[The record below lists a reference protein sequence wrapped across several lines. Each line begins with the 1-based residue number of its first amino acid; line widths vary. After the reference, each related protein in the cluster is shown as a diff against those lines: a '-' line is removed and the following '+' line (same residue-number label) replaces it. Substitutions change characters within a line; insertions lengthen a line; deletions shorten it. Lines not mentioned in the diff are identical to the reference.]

1 MTKSEKF
8 AKAIK
13 EALATVEQHR
23 TLYWKLCHEYAAKSA
38 EEGSNEELINQLSA
52 FLFAAKATNLEAQA
66 VCACYIAYTDLFE
79 AQTRENS
86 PRLQPI
92 RDAIRAAGYSVDYDP
107 TTIVYKSGQNAVS
120 ASFSVGPLSGSS
132 TYTYGRGRL
141 LNGDYLRSELKR
153 LKAKATNLEAQAVCA
168 CYIAYTD
175 LFEAQTRENSPR
187 LQPIRDAIRAA
198 GYSVDYD
205 PTTIVYK
212 SGQNAVS
219 ASFSVGPLSGSSTY
233 TYGRGRLLNGD
244 YLRSELK
251 RLKEADSGKT
261 PAEIINDAKAAAA
274 AWQMLKKQRKDY
286 QNNIRKL
293 RQMLKGISFYN
304 WAQIWHV

>member
-8 AKAIK
+8 EKAIK
-13 EALATVEQHR
+13 KALAKVEQHR

-52 FLFAAKATNLEAQA
+52 FLFA
-66 VCACYIAYTDLFE
+66 
-79 AQTRENS
+79 
-86 PRLQPI
+86 
-92 RDAIRAAGYSVDYDP
+92 
-107 TTIVYKSGQNAVS
+107 
-120 ASFSVGPLSGSS
+120 
-132 TYTYGRGRL
+132 
-141 LNGDYLRSELKR
+141 
-153 LKAKATNLEAQAVCA
+153 AKATNLEAQAVCA

>member
-13 EALATVEQHR
+13 EALATVEQR
-23 TLYWKLCHEYAAKSA
+23 RALYWKLCHEYAAKSA

-52 FLFAAKATNLEAQA
+52 FLFATKATNLEAQA

-120 ASFSVGPLSGSS
+120 ASFSVGPWNGSS
-132 TYTYGRGRL
+132 SYTYGRSRL
-141 LNGDYLRSELKR
+141 LNGDH
-153 LKAKATNLEAQAVCA
+153 
-168 CYIAYTD
+168 
-175 LFEAQTRENSPR
+175 
-187 LQPIRDAIRAA
+187 
-198 GYSVDYD
+198 
-205 PTTIVYK
+205 
-212 SGQNAVS
+212 
-219 ASFSVGPLSGSSTY
+219 
-233 TYGRGRLLNGD
+233 
-244 YLRSELK
+244 LRSELK
-251 RLKEADSGKT
+251 RLKEAASGKT
-261 PAEIINDAKAAAA
+261 PAEIISDAEAAAA
-274 AWQMLKKQRKDY
+274 TWQMLEKQYEDY
-286 QNNIRKL
+286 RNNVHKL

-304 WAQIWHV
+304 WTQIWHI

>member
-8 AKAIK
+8 EKAIK
-13 EALATVEQHR
+13 EALATVEQR
-23 TLYWKLCHEYAAKSA
+23 RALYWKLCHEYAAKSA

-52 FLFAAKATNLEAQA
+52 FLFAAEAINLEAQA

-92 RDAIRAAGYSVDYDP
+92 CDAIRAAGYSVDYDP
-107 TTIVYKSGQNAVS
+107 TTIIYKSGRNAVS
-120 ASFSVGPLSGSS
+120 ASFSVGPWNGSGS
-132 TYTYGRGRL
+132 YTYGRSR
-141 LNGDYLRSELKR
+141 
-153 LKAKATNLEAQAVCA
+153 
-168 CYIAYTD
+168 
-175 LFEAQTRENSPR
+175 
-187 LQPIRDAIRAA
+187 
-198 GYSVDYD
+198 
-205 PTTIVYK
+205 
-212 SGQNAVS
+212 
-219 ASFSVGPLSGSSTY
+219 
-233 TYGRGRLLNGD
+233 D

-251 RLKEADSGKT
+251 RLKEAASGKT
-261 PAEIINDAKAAAA
+261 PAEIISDAEAAAT

-304 WAQIWHV
+304 WAQIWHE

>member
-8 AKAIK
+8 EKAIK
-13 EALATVEQHR
+13 EALAKVEQHR

-52 FLFAAKATNLEAQA
+52 FLFAAKATNLEAQV

-92 RDAIRAAGYSVDYDP
+92 RDAIRAAGYSVDYYP
-107 TTIVYKSGQNAVS
+107 TTIVYKSGQNTVS

-141 LNGDYLRSELKR
+141 LNGDH
-153 LKAKATNLEAQAVCA
+153 
-168 CYIAYTD
+168 
-175 LFEAQTRENSPR
+175 
-187 LQPIRDAIRAA
+187 
-198 GYSVDYD
+198 
-205 PTTIVYK
+205 
-212 SGQNAVS
+212 
-219 ASFSVGPLSGSSTY
+219 
-233 TYGRGRLLNGD
+233 
-244 YLRSELK
+244 LRSELK

-261 PAEIINDAKAAAA
+261 PAEIINDAEAAAA

>member
-1 MTKSEKF
+1 MTKSDKF

-13 EALATVEQHR
+13 EALATVEQR
-23 TLYWKLCHEYAAKSA
+23 RALYWKLCHEYAAKSA

-52 FLFAAKATNLEAQA
+52 FLFAAEATNLEAQA
-66 VCACYIAYTDLFE
+66 VCACYIAYTNLFE

-120 ASFSVGPLSGSS
+120 ASFSVGPWNGS
-132 TYTYGRGRL
+132 
-141 LNGDYLRSELKR
+141 
-153 LKAKATNLEAQAVCA
+153 
-168 CYIAYTD
+168 
-175 LFEAQTRENSPR
+175 
-187 LQPIRDAIRAA
+187 
-198 GYSVDYD
+198 
-205 PTTIVYK
+205 
-212 SGQNAVS
+212 NAN
-219 ASFSVGPLSGSSTY
+219 

-251 RLKEADSGKT
+251 RLKEEASGKT
-261 PAEIINDAKAAAA
+261 PAEIISDAETAAAT
-274 AWQMLKKQRKDY
+274 WQMLETQYEDY
-286 QNNIRKL
+286 RNDVRKL

>member
-13 EALATVEQHR
+13 EALATVEQR
-23 TLYWKLCHEYAAKSA
+23 RALYWKLCHEYAAKSA

-52 FLFAAKATNLEAQA
+52 FLFATKATNLEAQA

-120 ASFSVGPLSGSS
+120 ASFSVGPL
-132 TYTYGRGRL
+132 YTYGRGRL
-141 LNGDYLRSELKR
+141 LNGDH
-153 LKAKATNLEAQAVCA
+153 
-168 CYIAYTD
+168 
-175 LFEAQTRENSPR
+175 
-187 LQPIRDAIRAA
+187 
-198 GYSVDYD
+198 
-205 PTTIVYK
+205 
-212 SGQNAVS
+212 
-219 ASFSVGPLSGSSTY
+219 
-233 TYGRGRLLNGD
+233 
-244 YLRSELK
+244 LRSELK

-261 PAEIINDAKAAAA
+261 PAEIINDAEAAAA
-274 AWQMLKKQRKDY
+274 TWQMLKKQRKDY